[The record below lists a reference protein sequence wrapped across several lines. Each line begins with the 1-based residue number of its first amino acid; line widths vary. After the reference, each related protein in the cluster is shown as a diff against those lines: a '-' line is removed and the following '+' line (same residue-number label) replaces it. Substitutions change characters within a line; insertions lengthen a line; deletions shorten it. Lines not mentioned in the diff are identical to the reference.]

1 MKFRLVLLLFAALLP
16 MAALAQAADT
26 ATADQT
32 VTLPASITAAAGAPS
47 DCAADRSA
55 AGKPVAAFLGA
66 YCGGCSDSKCQ
77 NHQIGQYCTPP
88 PGSVSGYS
96 CQNVYG
102 NFCAADD
109 TPQCKCWTGPLP

>member
-16 MAALAQAADT
+16 MAALAHAAST
-26 ATADQT
+26 ATVDQT
-32 VTLPASITAAAGAPS
+32 VTLPASIAAAAGAPS

-55 AGKPVAAFLGA
+55 AAKPVAAFLGA

-88 PGSVSGYS
+88 PGYVGGFS

-102 NFCAADD
+102 NSCPVDGAPD
-109 TPQCKCWTGPLP
+109 CRCWTGPLP